1 MSLGSLMNYD
11 SVFSRLYGNQTDNIS
26 NMEQVDDPEA
36 AFADITRQDYDD
48 YLNNFRAFEKRLLD
62 ATNDTSIIDN
72 ARENAPKQSKLAAGV
87 AKRNAERYGGGGLS
101 NVQKLEQQRAQ
112 QRGGKLNLA
121 GSVNNARIQQRQV
134 NQSMLQELIGI
145 GQGVNSNA
153 MQGLGDAAG
162 MASQR
167 RNAYGQAKANYS
179 SQMTGL
185 GTTMLLAAFGV

>member
-1 MSLGSLMNYD
+1 MSLGNYD
-11 SVFSRLYGNQTDNIS
+11 SIYSRMYGNQRDNVS
-26 NMEQVDDPEA
+26 NMEQVNDPEA

-48 YLNNFRAFEKRLLD
+48 YLNNFRAFEERLLD

-72 ARENAPKQSKLAAGV
+72 ARENAPKQSKIAEGV
-87 AKRNAERYGGGGLS
+87 AKRNTERYGGAGLS
-101 NVQKLEQQRAQ
+101 NVQKQEQQRAQ

-121 GSVNNARIQQRQV
+121 GGVNNARIQQRQV
-134 NQSMLQELIGI
+134 NQSTLQELIGI
-145 GQGVNSNA
+145 GQGVNNSA
-153 MQGLGDAAG
+153 MQGLGDSAA

>member
-1 MSLGSLMNYD
+1 MSLGNYD
-11 SVFSRLYGNQTDNIS
+11 SIYSRMYGNQRDNVS
-26 NMEQVDDPEA
+26 NMEQVNDPEA

-48 YLNNFRAFEKRLLD
+48 YLNNFRAFEERLLD

-72 ARENAPKQSKLAAGV
+72 ARENAPKQSKIAEGI
-87 AKRNAERYGGGGLS
+87 AKRNTERYGGAGLS
-101 NVQKLEQQRAQ
+101 NVQKQEQQRAQ

-121 GSVNNARIQQRQV
+121 GGVNNARIQQRQV
-134 NQSMLQELIGI
+134 NQSTLQELIGI
-145 GQGVNSNA
+145 GQGVNNSA
-153 MQGLGDAAG
+153 MQGLGDSAA

>member
-1 MSLGSLMNYD
+1 MSLGYIKSTYAGM
-11 SVFSRLYGNQTDNIS
+11 YGNQRDNVS
-26 NMEQVDDPEA
+26 NMEQVNDPEA

-48 YLNNFRAFEKRLLD
+48 YLNNFRAFEERLLD

-72 ARENAPKQSKLAAGV
+72 ARENAPKQSKIAEGV
-87 AKRNAERYGGGGLS
+87 AKRNTERYGGAGLS
-101 NVQKLEQQRAQ
+101 NVQKQEQQRAQ

-121 GSVNNARIQQRQV
+121 GGVNNARIQQRQV
-134 NQSMLQELIGI
+134 NQSTLQELIGI
-145 GQGVNSNA
+145 GQGVNNSA
-153 MQGLGDAAG
+153 MQGLGDSAA

>member
-1 MSLGSLMNYD
+1 M
-11 SVFSRLYGNQTDNIS
+11 YGNQRDNIS
-26 NMEQVDDPEA
+26 NMEQVNDPEA

-48 YLNNFRAFEKRLLD
+48 YLNNFRGFEKRLLD

-72 ARENAPKQSKLAAGV
+72 ARENAPKQSKIAEGV
-87 AKRNAERYGGGGLS
+87 AKRNIERYGGGGLS
-101 NVQKLEQQRAQ
+101 NAQKQEQERAQ

-121 GSVNNARIQQRQV
+121 GGVNNARMQQRQV
-134 NQSMLQELIGI
+134 NQSTLQELIGI
-145 GQGVNSNA
+145 GQGVNNSA
-153 MQGLGDAAG
+153 MQGLGDSAA

>member
-1 MSLGSLMNYD
+1 M
-11 SVFSRLYGNQTDNIS
+11 YGNQRDNVS
-26 NMEQVDDPEA
+26 NMEQVNDPEA

-48 YLNNFRAFEKRLLD
+48 YLNNFRAFEERLLD

-72 ARENAPKQSKLAAGV
+72 ARENAPKQSKIAEGV
-87 AKRNAERYGGGGLS
+87 AKRNTERYGGAGLS
-101 NVQKLEQQRAQ
+101 NVQKQEQQRAQ

-121 GSVNNARIQQRQV
+121 GGVNNARIQQRQV
-134 NQSMLQELIGI
+134 NQSTLQELIGI
-145 GQGVNSNA
+145 GQGVNNSA
-153 MQGLGDAAG
+153 MQGLGDSAA

>member
-1 MSLGSLMNYD
+1 MSLGYMNSIYAGM
-11 SVFSRLYGNQTDNIS
+11 YGNQRDNVS
-26 NMEQVDDPEA
+26 NMEQVNDPEA

-48 YLNNFRAFEKRLLD
+48 YLNNFRAFEERLLD

-72 ARENAPKQSKLAAGV
+72 ARENAPKQSKIAEGI
-87 AKRNAERYGGGGLS
+87 AKRNTERYGGAGLS
-101 NVQKLEQQRAQ
+101 NVQKQEQQRAQ

-121 GSVNNARIQQRQV
+121 SGVNNARIQQRQV
-134 NQSMLQELIGI
+134 NQSTLQELIGI
-145 GQGVNSNA
+145 GQGVNNSA
-153 MQGLGDAAG
+153 MQGLGDSAA